1 MKLNDTQQVIAY
13 TIAAYIHRAA
23 KQNDELALQDCLIAA
38 QQLIDRL
45 TPDLETADP
54 NDPFA

>member
-1 MKLNDTQQVIAY
+1 MKLNETQQVIAF

-23 KQNDELALQDCLIAA
+23 KQNDELAVQDLLIAA

-45 TPDLETADP
+45 TPELETTDP
-54 NDPFA
+54 EDPFA